1 MAPSLLDL
9 LNGLH
14 RDAERVRQEIEEERY
29 RNRGK
34 RGLPKQSRGVPEPGL
49 REHHVALDG
58 VDPLSDPGLYA

>member
-14 RDAERVRQEIEEERY
+14 RDGERVRQEQAEAR
-29 RNRGK
+29 RHK
-34 RGLPKQSRGVPEPGL
+34 RGVYEQSRGVPEPGL

-58 VDPLSDPGLYA
+58 ADALSDPGLYA